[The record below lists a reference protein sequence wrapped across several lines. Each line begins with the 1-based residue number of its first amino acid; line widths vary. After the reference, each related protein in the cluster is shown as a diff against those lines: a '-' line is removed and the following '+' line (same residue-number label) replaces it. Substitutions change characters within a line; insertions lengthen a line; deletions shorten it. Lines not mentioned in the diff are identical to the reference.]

1 MKNENTEIL
10 KEVYIALDKL
20 EELKATLRPIEN
32 TLNCMEYILENAKEE
47 KYSDICGLFEFEGDV
62 VDKDYLLYDLNDK
75 LEESIRGIVEVYE
88 TLPLLTRSRKIRV
101 MEWKWEMKI

>member
-1 MKNENTEIL
+1 MKNENVEIL

-32 TLNCMEYILENAKEE
+32 TLNCMEYILENAKEK

-101 MEWKWEMKI
+101 MEWKWK